1 MPEVRIGT
9 SGWTYPH
16 WKEVFYPPDLSE
28 RLWLEHFA
36 REFSTV
42 EINSTFY
49 RLPRAST
56 FAGWQRRVPE
66 GFLFAVKC
74 WGLITHRKRLLEVE
88 EQLQLFLSRA
98 RLLGDRLG
106 PILVQLPPR
115 WGRDLTR
122 LRDFL
127 HLLPADLRYAFEFRD
142 LSWFHDAV
150 YELLA
155 ARDMTVVRVTSPDYP
170 ASPATARWCYA
181 RMHGD
186 EDSPK
191 YRPETLSRWAGIV
204 LTWVREGRDVY
215 VYFNNDIYGYALE
228 DARMLIQMV
237 GA

>member
-1 MPEVRIGT
+1 MPELRIGT

-16 WKEVFYPPDLSE
+16 WREVFYPRGLSE
-28 RLWLEHFA
+28 RAWLEHYA
-36 REFSTV
+36 RSFTTV
-42 EINSTFY
+42 EINSTYY
-49 RLPRAST
+49 RLPQERT
-56 FAGWQRRVPE
+56 FAGWGQRTPS

-88 EQLQLFLSRA
+88 EQTDLFLTRA

-115 WGRDLTR
+115 WQCDFGRFG
-122 LRDFL
+122 DFL
-127 HLLPADLRYAFEFRD
+127 DLLPGDLRYAFEFRD
-142 LSWFHDAV
+142 GSWFNDAV

-155 ARDMTVVRVTSPDYP
+155 ARNMAVVRVTSPDYP
-170 ASPATARWCYA
+170 ESPATANWCYA

-204 LTWVREGRDVY
+204 LTWVGEGRDVY
-215 VYFNNDIYGYALE
+215 IFFNNDVHGYALE
-228 DARMLIQMV
+228 DARALMQLV
-237 GA
+237 AA